1 METNRLLI
9 GCNTIQ
15 MWSYTL
21 DKCCNSGRK
30 KVQFTI
36 NNSNDNDDIKSDEL
50 KWKKIWETKYN

>member
-21 DKCCNSGRK
+21 NNSNK
-30 KVQFTI
+30 TNTTKVQFTI
-36 NNSNDNDDIKSDEL
+36 QDQDDSKNDNLVEL
-50 KWKKIWETKYN
+50 KWKKIWEAK